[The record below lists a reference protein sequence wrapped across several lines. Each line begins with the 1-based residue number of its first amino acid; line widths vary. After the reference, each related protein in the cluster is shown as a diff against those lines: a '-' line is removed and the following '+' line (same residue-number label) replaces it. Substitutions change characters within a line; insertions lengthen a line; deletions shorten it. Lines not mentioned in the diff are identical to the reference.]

1 MTLDKPLRQPDYRL
15 ETIDDEL
22 LLFHPAK
29 TQVLYCNQSASV
41 IWQLCD
47 GQRTTQEIVTL
58 LRDTYPEAA
67 NEIVEDVTATLQT
80 FKDYDAIKFV

>member
-1 MTLDKPLRQPDYRL
+1 MASRKPLRKPDYRL

-29 TQVLYCNQSASV
+29 TQVLYCNPSASM

-47 GQRTTQEIVTL
+47 GQRTTHEIVSL
-58 LRDTYPEAA
+58 LSDAYPEATD
-67 NEIVEDVTATLQT
+67 EIARDVETTLQT
-80 FKDYDAIKFV
+80 FSEYGAIEFV

>member
-1 MTLDKPLRQPDYRL
+1 MASRKPLRQPDYRL

-22 LLFHPAK
+22 LLFHPAE

-47 GQRTTQEIVTL
+47 GQRTAQEIAAL
-58 LRDTYPEAA
+58 LSDAYPESAD
-67 NEIVEDVTATLQT
+67 EIARDVEVTLQT
-80 FKDYDAIKFV
+80 FLEYGTIEFV

>member
-1 MTLDKPLRQPDYRL
+1 MPSPKPLRRPGYRL

-29 TQVLYCNQSASV
+29 TQVLYCNQTASV

-47 GQRTTQEIVTL
+47 GQRTIQEIVSL
-58 LRDTYPEAA
+58 LSDAYPESAE
-67 NEIVEDVTATLQT
+67 EINRDVDAVLQSLREC
-80 FKDYDAIKFV
+80 DALEFV